1 MRRFTRLALSLSILS
16 ACAHKPP
23 QIAVEGAVLGRVVI
37 YRNGVA
43 FYERTAKVVD
53 GRVAVHVPRDRVD
66 DFLKSLTVVDPATR
80 KPLAVSIPRQE
91 ADDGSYLT
99 MTLETTD
106 AAQNGNV
113 LLTYVTESPAWKPS
127 YRVVVGGDDKVMLEG
142 WAIVDNVSG
151 EDWKNVLVGVGASSA
166 LSFRYDLWSVRRIDR
181 DLLQGEE
188 RFAVAP
194 PTGMS
199 PYDANNAGEVEE
211 LASLG
216 GDEVRAVPGSQAY
229 GGDAGF
235 SGSSSLENEYY
246 VDGINTT
253 GMAYDTTGMTNS
265 PSSSSSSSS
274 ARAPAPPQVGG
285 IRGEVTDKKTG
296 EKLVGVTVVA
306 VPKTNSKQ
314 TYTAITGSQGE
325 YTIPDAPP
333 GTYTLSFYYGN
344 LAIERSGI
352 NVAAGHT
359 TPVFQK
365 LDGAFSGGETI
376 AVQGAAPVIDATSTA
391 QSVTITRDYIRNIP
405 VPGRTFESVLGAAAG
420 SSGDGAGKYIP
431 PSPIKQG
438 DAKLAGIVDKV
449 LKSKKDV
456 VVEAYGLNAAEVAK
470 RAEAVKHKLIDDGIP
485 ATRIKVVHKT
495 GSQEHRI
502 RVYAI
507 APSKLDP
514 SATASAPPSA
524 TRGATS
530 DTPVGESH
538 FMADRPMNVRAGTSA
553 MVAMLH
559 GETTGGVVYLYDPI
573 SDRGDDRFAF
583 KAVRLDNPTDD
594 TLEPGPVTVYGD
606 GRFIGEGITEPV
618 PPKGS
623 VVVPFASDRQI
634 IVSKSA
640 SESDRIA
647 KLVTA
652 QRGIITAEIQHRR
665 QTRFTV
671 TSRLAQPAKVYL
683 RHRLETDWTLVDAPD
698 KKMKVGDSDLFE
710 IDLAP
715 HETKYVTIAEATPV
729 ERSMQLGSTDALD
742 MMKVFIDEPDAT
754 PELKMQVKALLET
767 NKTAADLTDKISTL
781 RDQLAEYRQRSGEL
795 HGQLVT
801 LKLVKTSGDLM
812 AALRAR
818 LAETTDRMQKATI
831 AIVDAQEQLMLTRVK
846 FQNQLADLRL
856 TDVTAKR

>member
-1 MRRFTRLALSLSILS
+1 M
-16 ACAHKPP
+16 
-23 QIAVEGAVLGRVVI
+23 LGRVVI

-43 FYERTAKVVD
+43 FYERSAKVLD
-53 GRVAVHVPRDRVD
+53 GKVSVHVPRERVD
-66 DFLKSLTVVDPATR
+66 DFLKSLTVVDPVTR

-127 YRVVVGGDDKVMLEG
+127 YRVVVGAENKVMLEG
-142 WAIVDNVSG
+142 WAVVDNVSG
-151 EDWKNVLVGVGASSA
+151 EDWRNVLVGVGASSA

-199 PYDANNAGEVEE
+199 PYDTNNTGADVEE
-211 LASLG
+211 LVSLG
-216 GDEVRAVPGSQAY
+216 GDEVRTIPGSSADSL
-229 GGDAGF
+229 GVAF
-235 SGSSSLENEYY
+235 SGSASLESQYY

-253 GMAYDTTGMTNS
+253 GMTNS
-265 PSSSSSSSS
+265 PDTSSSSPP
-274 ARAPAPPQVGG
+274 PAPKVGG
-285 IRGEVTDKKTG
+285 IRGEVSDKTSGQKIA
-296 EKLVGVTVVA
+296 GVTVIA
-306 VPKTNSKQ
+306 TPKDSKQ

-325 YTIPDAPP
+325 FTIPDAPP
-333 GTYTLSFYYGN
+333 GQYVMTFFYGDQT
-344 LAIERSGI
+344 IERSGI

-359 TPVFQK
+359 TPVYQK
-365 LDGAFSGGETI
+365 LNESFGGGEMI
-376 AVQGAAPVIDATSTA
+376 AVTGTAPAVDQASTA
-391 QSVTITRDYIRNIP
+391 QSVRITRDYVKNIP
-405 VPGRTFESVLGAAAG
+405 VPGRTFDSALGAAAG
-420 SSGDGAGKYIP
+420 SSGDGGRRYIP

-470 RAEAVKHKLIDDGIP
+470 RAEAVKHKLIDDGVP
-485 ATRIKVVHKT
+485 ATRIKVVHKSGT
-495 GSQEHRI
+495 QEHRI

-507 APSKLDP
+507 APTKPD
-514 SATASAPPSA
+514 ATASAPPSA

-594 TLEPGPVTVYGD
+594 TLEPGPVTVYGE

-618 PPKGS
+618 PPKAS

-634 IVSKSA
+634 IISKNGT
-640 SESDRIA
+640 ESDRIA

-671 TSRLAQPAKVYL
+671 TSRLAGPAKLYL
-683 RHRLETDWTLVDAPD
+683 RHRLESDWTLVEAPD
-698 KKMKVGDSDLFE
+698 KKMKVGDSELFE
-710 IDLAP
+710 IDLGP

-729 ERSMQLGSTDALD
+729 ERSMQLGSDEALD
-742 MMKVFIDEPDAT
+742 MMKVFIDEPDASA
-754 PELKMQVKALLET
+754 ELKTQVKTLLET
-767 NKTAADLTDKISTL
+767 HKVAADLLDKITTL

-795 HGQLVT
+795 HAQLVT
-801 LKLVKTSGDLM
+801 LKLVKTSGELM

>member
-1 MRRFTRLALSLSILS
+1 MRRFTQLALSLSILA

-23 QIAVEGAVLGRVVI
+23 RISVEGAVLGRVVI

-53 GRVAVHVPRDRVD
+53 GKVAVHVPRDRVD
-66 DFLKSLTVVDPATR
+66 DFLKSLTVVDPVTR

-106 AAQNGNV
+106 AAQNGDV

-127 YRVVVGGDDKVMLEG
+127 YRVVVGADDKVMLEG

-199 PYDANNAGEVEE
+199 PYDANSAGEVEE

-216 GDEVRAVPGSQAY
+216 GDEVRATPGSQND
-229 GGDAGF
+229 GAGVAF
-235 SGSSSLENEYY
+235 SGSSSLEDQYY
-246 VDGINTT
+246 VDGVNTAGYT
-253 GMAYDTTGMTNS
+253 GGVDTTGTNS
-265 PSSSSSSSS
+265 PSSS
-274 ARAPAPPQVGG
+274 PAPVQPKTGG
-285 IRGEVTDKKTG
+285 IRGEVSDKKSGT
-296 EKLVGVTVVA
+296 KVAGVTVIA
-306 VPKTNSKQ
+306 TPTNNSKQ
-314 TYTAITGSQGE
+314 TFTAITGSQGE
-325 YTIPDAPP
+325 YSIPDAPP
-333 GTYTLSFYYGN
+333 GQYLITFYYGDQT
-344 LAIERSGI
+344 IERNGI
-352 NVAAGHT
+352 TVGAGKT
-359 TPVFQK
+359 TPVYQK
-365 LDGAFSGGETI
+365 LDNSMGAGETI
-376 AVQGAAPVIDATSTA
+376 AVQDTAPMVDVASTSTG
-391 QSVTITRDYIRNIP
+391 VTITRDYVRNIP
-405 VPGRTFESVLGAAAG
+405 VPGRTFESALGAAPG
-420 SSGDGAGKYIP
+420 SSSDGGSRYIP

-470 RAEAVKHKLIDDGIP
+470 RAEAVKHKLIDDGVP

-507 APSKLDP
+507 APTKTDP
-514 SATASAPPSA
+514 TASAPPSA

-573 SDRGDDRFAF
+573 SERGDDRFAF

-594 TLEPGPVTVYGD
+594 TLEPGPVTVYGE

-618 PPKGS
+618 PPHAS

-634 IVSKSA
+634 IVSKNA
-640 SESDRIA
+640 TDSDRIA

-671 TSRLAQPAKVYL
+671 TSRLAQPAKLYL
-683 RHRLETDWTLVDAPD
+683 RHRLESDWTLVEAPD

-729 ERSMQLGSTDALD
+729 ERSMQLGSTEALD
-742 MMKVFIDEPDAT
+742 MMKVFIDEPDASAD
-754 PELKMQVKALLET
+754 LKSQVKALLDT
-767 NKTAADLTDKISTL
+767 NKSAADLTDKISTL

-795 HGQLVT
+795 HAQLVT